1 MKIYHSTC
9 LFCLSFVFIPAT
21 AFAYVG
27 PGTGLSA
34 IGSLLAL
41 IFAVVVAIL
50 GFLWF
55 PIKRLLRKKNVY
67 ANESLEER
75 LEQAPM
81 NRDAAE
87 DNPSNSDKPN
97 Q

>member
-1 MKIYHSTC
+1 MKINKLSLFIC
-9 LFCLSFVFIPAT
+9 LIFIFIPAT

-27 PGTGLSA
+27 PGSGLSA

-41 IFAVVVAIL
+41 IFAVIVAIL

-55 PIKRLLRKKNVY
+55 PIKRMLRKKNVH
-67 ANESLEER
+67 ATESLEER
-75 LEQAPM
+75 LEHPPL
-81 NRDAAE
+81 NREVAE
-87 DNPSNSDKPN
+87 DNPSNGDEPN

>member
-1 MKIYHSTC
+1 MKISHSTF

-27 PGTGLSA
+27 PGTSLSA

-41 IFAVVVAIL
+41 IFALVVAIL

-55 PIKRLLRKKNVY
+55 PIKRMLRKKDVY
-67 ANESLEER
+67 TTESQEER

-81 NRDAAE
+81 NLDAAE
-87 DNPSNSDKPN
+87 DNPSNGDEPS
-97 Q
+97 